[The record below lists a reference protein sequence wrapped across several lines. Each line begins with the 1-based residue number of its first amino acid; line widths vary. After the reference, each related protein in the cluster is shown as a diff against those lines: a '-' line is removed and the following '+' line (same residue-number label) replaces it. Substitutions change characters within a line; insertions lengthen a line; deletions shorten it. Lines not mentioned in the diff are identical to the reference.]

1 MAKIIFGVLL
11 ALALGFAATILTF
24 LFLYMGWNWGIV
36 PAFSFVKPLSLSQ
49 VFWLDFGLV
58 MLGNALK
65 GTSVSLKE

>member
-1 MAKIIFGVLL
+1 MKILLGVLL
-11 ALALGFAATILTF
+11 ALALGFVATIITF

-49 VFWLDFGLV
+49 VFWLNFGIV

-65 GTSVSLKE
+65 GTSVTMKE